1 MSDVP
6 WREGVQDALGAEGAT
21 LCLVLWQGARGGAR
35 QKEGGQMM
43 DRAARGAALRRYAD
57 YAARRKA
64 IDAVLASMDEGGWKG
79 EGLTREEVAEVQAAG
94 FAAARAVVQRWREE
108 ALAQQES
115 ALDEMEEVQTA
126 ASMVTQS

>member
-1 MSDVP
+1 
-6 WREGVQDALGAEGAT
+6 
-21 LCLVLWQGARGGAR
+21 
-35 QKEGGQMM
+35 
-43 DRAARGAALRRYAD
+43 
-57 YAARRKA
+57 
-64 IDAVLASMDEGGWKG
+64 
-79 EGLTREEVAEVQAAG
+79 VAEVQAAG